1 MNSVNKKLTTLL
13 AQAIQ
18 DINKPGSD
26 ILTIIDHLNC
36 DLRDAAPTSDPIL
49 PRRSL
54 SPEDEWAAPIPMA
67 VEKYI
72 DCNGRSHSI
81 PQGYRLRIAYVTN
94 YSWCESYNTSTQE
107 PNYVFVK
114 GGNGTPYVDLFFE
127 RVALRN
133 YDVVAAMT
141 FFAILKEDC
150 MLKTA
155 NHFGADT
162 AVPCEYL
169 RFTITH
175 ENFIASQEQ
184 AE

>member
-1 MNSVNKKLTTLL
+1 MTPAKKAITKLL
-13 AQAIQ
+13 AQAIIDVNATDHEIRAVIDQ
-18 DINKPGSD
+18 LNIDLLHHVMEPVPCERHRY
-26 ILTIIDHLNC
+26 LT
-36 DLRDAAPTSDPIL
+36 
-49 PRRSL
+49 
-54 SPEDEWAAPIPMA
+54 PEEEWDAPIPMA

-72 DCNGRSHSI
+72 DCNGRSHKI

-94 YSWCESYNTSTQE
+94 YSWCETYNTSTQE
-107 PNYVFVK
+107 PNYVFAK

-133 YDVVAAMT
+133 YDVVGAIA
-141 FFAILKEDC
+141 FFGILKEDC

-175 ENFIASQEQ
+175 ENFIASQEVP
-184 AE
+184 A

>member
-1 MNSVNKKLTTLL
+1 MSATNKKLTKLL
-13 AQAIQ
+13 ATAIAE
-18 DINKPGSD
+18 INMPGSNV
-26 ILTIIDHLNC
+26 LEIIDRLNC
-36 DLRDAAPTSDPIL
+36 DLRDVSDTSDSIL
-49 PRRSL
+49 PRRFI
-54 SPEDEWAAPIPMA
+54 SPEDEWAAPIPMP

-72 DCNGRSHSI
+72 DCNGRQHTI

-94 YSWCESYNTSTQE
+94 YSWCETYNTSTQE
-107 PNYVFVK
+107 PNYIFVK

-127 RVALRN
+127 RVAQRN
-133 YDVVAAMT
+133 YDVVGAIA
-141 FFAILKEDC
+141 FFGILKEDC

-162 AVPCEYL
+162 NVPCEYL

-184 AE
+184 PE